1 MGMNVILYQSAPQL
15 RADLE
20 KFLQL
25 QLSGA

>member
-1 MGMNVILYQSAPQL
+1 MNVILYQSAPQL
-15 RADLE
+15 SADLE